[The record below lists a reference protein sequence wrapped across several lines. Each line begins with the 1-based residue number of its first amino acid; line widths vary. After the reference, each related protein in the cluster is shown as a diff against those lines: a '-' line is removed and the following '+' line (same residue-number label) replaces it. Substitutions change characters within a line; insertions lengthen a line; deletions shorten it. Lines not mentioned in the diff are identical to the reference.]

1 MTKQKLVVLA
11 VRGSL
16 SADSEWAFS
25 CGHWSW
31 HDEVP
36 LSVRMEK
43 GRIVRLQE
51 NWVWALVCRLI
62 SCFQAR
68 QVSGATEW
76 CEISAEQQIEER
88 DLWDNL
94 ELLIALA
101 VVGPIKQLDACFV
114 DGLKGINVGIVLHEA
129 RPIALTA
136 GTCFAAVAVHDYQA
150 VVIP

>member
-1 MTKQKLVVLA
+1 MAMTKQKLVVLA

-25 CGHWSW
+25 SGHWSW

-36 LSVRMEK
+36 LSVWMEK

-51 NWVWALVCRLI
+51 NWVWALMCRLI

-68 QVSGATEW
+68 QVSGAPEW
-76 CEISAEQQIEER
+76 CEISVEQQIEER
-88 DLWDNL
+88 DLWHNY

-101 VVGPIKQLDACFV
+101 VIGPIKQLNACFV
-114 DGLKGINVGIVLHEA
+114 DGWKGSMS
-129 RPIALTA
+129 ALCYMRLYLLRSLRGHALLRWQCT
-136 GTCFAAVAVHDYQA
+136 TTRL
-150 VVIP
+150 